1 MGINWTKLYEL
12 SNENNK
18 ISGSKFE
25 KLVLDYLNQY
35 YKEYDWKSTKSSWD
49 NNRDFISLI
58 LENIWAEAKY
68 KKDCTALKKSD
79 IDPTMMSGFLNGKI
93 EIIFFLTNGYLPDTL
108 LKRIKQ
114 AERMH
119 FFRVI
124 CITKVQLEYWLYL
137 HPDIYETHFQEKLD
151 SANQYLSAALITEI
165 EILDLVNSNNNLLA
179 LKQELYA
186 QHFYAF
192 VVTIEANI
200 SAEIAILDDTYP
212 FSFINSPGYENY
224 ECIRIKPGIQQFK
237 FLVYTKNCYDGAV
250 ELRYKMND
258 EMPLSYAFTLNICS
272 DNEVKLMYSQQLVY
286 KERII
291 RILSDKN
298 PNERLLILGGDS
310 GFGKTFLLRDVMR
323 HFYAT
328 RQIMYFNFYPQGDY
342 RNAIEMCRLI
352 IYINFG
358 EVVNYFKKETSTD
371 TKDYYKGLLKE
382 RLDPKNGD
390 LNLILEIIDGCYDE
404 IHAQNVKRNIMS
416 NRQFI
421 NKVILH
427 RTDSVAHLALLDNTE
442 RLCTP
447 EYDAVKSIIE
457 HSIRFNSTRFLIS
470 SKGREND
477 CDFYLSGLTSGDI
490 KNSLSNNFTNWTSSF
505 IDVIY
510 KEMPCCPASFIDVVE
525 VLKYYLDQED
535 NIDVIA
541 KYIHLSDNAGNITLY
556 KSNFTFDK
564 RYLETLSFIYLFEN
578 GVPREILY
586 DIGVLE
592 EQLDNLKKA
601 QYIKYSAGNVNAYSK
616 LYRNAFLKENLHI
629 CTDYIVCCLNKI
641 VDNATNY
648 ENLIFLPEIY
658 TKYIEV
664 TPKSV
669 INISTDLLEHMRT
682 CSYVCDYRNMY
693 NYGKIAYYFLNQK
706 EAVEWSESDYM
717 ILFYYGISLLHCD
730 RKRGAIEIF
739 RKIKNSTPIGS
750 NVNSMA
756 SCELYNN
763 LYSLFQIDQLEGEIL
778 ITLTELERKINC
790 LKDETDYLALDIRIA
805 YSTCMNRYMMILF
818 MQDRILDAT
827 GIFERYIKYNN
838 NIPISLYSYKYN
850 SMIGEWLLDYARGIS
865 YVCPLCAEIYYKRS
879 IKLLENGKN
888 EKRYILAKMDFAFL
902 QCVYFEKFDEIETI
916 HNLTIDLQRENYINE
931 YFRGFLRENL
941 CKLVQYFKNPG
952 IANSKGIKA
961 IAQKMKEE
969 ALSIEL
975 DSMLYISGRLAY
987 QTGMYFS
994 ALDTIIQ
1001 DFVEA
1006 KKYLERNLN
1015 MVSKAGGSFTNIAL
1029 HNLRYYK
1036 QIQNI
1041 EWGNMEGGYSPH
1053 SFILDPRIW

>member
-165 EILDLVNSNNNLLA
+165 EILDLVNSNNNLIA

-186 QHFYAF
+186 QHFYVF

-298 PNERLLILGGDS
+298 PNERLLTLGGDS

-342 RNAIEMCRLI
+342 RN
-352 IYINFG
+352 
-358 EVVNYFKKETSTD
+358 
-371 TKDYYKGLLKE
+371 
-382 RLDPKNGD
+382 
-390 LNLILEIIDGCYDE
+390 
-404 IHAQNVKRNIMS
+404 
-416 NRQFI
+416 
-421 NKVILH
+421 
-427 RTDSVAHLALLDNTE
+427 
-442 RLCTP
+442 
-447 EYDAVKSIIE
+447 
-457 HSIRFNSTRFLIS
+457 
-470 SKGREND
+470 
-477 CDFYLSGLTSGDI
+477 
-490 KNSLSNNFTNWTSSF
+490 
-505 IDVIY
+505 
-510 KEMPCCPASFIDVVE
+510 VVE

-648 ENLIFLPEIY
+648 EKLIFLPEIY

-664 TPKSV
+664 TKKSV

-961 IAQKMKEE
+961 IVQKMKEE

-1006 KKYLERNLN
+1006 KKYLERNLD
-1015 MVSKAGGSFTNIAL
+1015 MVSEAGGSFTNIAL
-1029 HNLRYYK
+1029 HNLKYYK